1 MVASTNIQREAPFLE
16 DYRRRLMDSTFA
28 ATDQAITPQK
38 RTIADFNEFQQAG
51 FGLGAENM
59 GYTIDPTTG
68 KLTKTGQAIGDA
80 EMQSGLAALQQAQKQ
95 YDPSTSNYK
104 QFFNQYQSDV
114 TQQALQQMDEQFKKQ
129 LNEQAGESVRGGTFG
144 GSRYGVREAQLA
156 KNLQDIKS
164 QRIFQDLSNNFQQAQ
179 GNAMNTFEQA
189 QARNLGAANQ
199 YQSMGAQKYNFGQQG
214 LANLMSIGQQ
224 QQTMDQAKYDENMR
238 YVTAQ
243 QQEPMSR
250 LGFIGDILSRQ
261 PSASQTYMQQPI
273 PYTNPMVGAV
283 GAGIAGLGAYGS
295 LMNPGD

>member
-1 MVASTNIQREAPFLE
+1 MVDSTNIQREAPFLE

-28 ATDQAITPQK
+28 AADQAITPQK

-59 GYTIDPTTG
+59 GYTVDPTTG
-68 KLTKTGQAIGDA
+68 KLTKTGQAVGEA
-80 EMQSGLAALQQAQKQ
+80 EMNSGLEALQQAQKQ

-114 TQQALQQMDEQFKKQ
+114 TQQALQQMDEEFKKQ
-129 LNEQAGESVRGGTFG
+129 INQQAGQAVQGGVFG
-144 GSRYGVREAQLA
+144 GSRYGVQEAEMA
-156 KNLQDIKS
+156 KNLSDIKS

-189 QARNLGAANQ
+189 QARNLGASQQ

-214 LANLMSIGQQ
+214 LASLMGIGQQ

-261 PSASQTYMQQPI
+261 PSSQQTYTQQPI

-295 LMNPGD
+295 LMNPGN